1 MIGSY
6 LAQEVW
12 RRANAGPDE
21 YGQPTFETAVKSR
34 GRWTE
39 KRRLVRNADG
49 VEVLSEISVT
59 LTGGEPLESGD
70 QVSLDGETW
79 FEVIAISR
87 GVALGGGRLT
97 TRAFC

>member
-79 FEVIAISR
+79 FAVIAISR
-87 GVALGGGRLT
+87 PRDLAGEPAL